1 MTDSAEAGLS
11 LARFFGSSLSNAV
24 LFILMSLLGHQT
36 SGHWA
41 WRMQETDG
49 TQTKE

>member
-1 MTDSAEAGLS
+1 MTRLQRTYCGVHPMTDSAEAGLS

-36 SGHWA
+36 SGH
-41 WRMQETDG
+41 
-49 TQTKE
+49 